1 MQENSAER
9 LMLPIYIAEGKMHPS
24 DFQGPR
30 TASTVR
36 EAIDYGYE
44 MMLLRI
50 NELYEGAS
58 DEIKTI
64 WQKHT
69 DEYVP
74 RTRGQLFVPSTQD
87 ERQLAY
93 QIADALEL
101 QRNREKGE
109 AHLSKGAALHLWM
122 TTASRAEHYLTQTA

>member
-9 LMLPIYIAEGKMHPS
+9 LMLPIYVAEGKMLPS

-44 MMLLRI
+44 LMTLRI
-50 NELYEGAS
+50 DPLYEGAPK
-58 DEIKTI
+58 EIETI
-64 WQKHT
+64 WQRHV
-69 DEYVP
+69 DEYIL

-101 QRNREKGE
+101 QRNREDKE
-109 AHLSKGAALHLWM
+109 AHLSHTSTLAVWMAVAEKAEKYLAA
-122 TTASRAEHYLTQTA
+122 